1 MCVETVVIGL
11 PVEIAA
17 HIAGVLL
24 GDVQQGLIKSAKH
37 HLCLHRLAIKVFGG
51 HLHGCR
57 LAGLIGWLIRLH
69 SDIEH
74 ALSRGDTKLRHLLM
88 HVCHADGGC
97 FDEEVG
103 TVFVFNGDIND
114 RGFTIHVNQLPIF
127 EDTVLRIGTQ
137 QHIAISLLGVDHD
150 MRGLSGLVGAFVG
163 DEFQFVES
171 VKLAIKLIADHSY
184 EAEAFDGAAPA
195 IR

>member
-103 TVFVFNGDIND
+103 TVFVFNRDVDDDGLAGDVD
-114 RGFTIHVNQLPIF
+114 ELPLL
-127 EDTVLRIGTQ
+127 EVSVGRIGAQ
-137 QHIAISLLGVDHD
+137 QDIAVSLFGVDHHVG
-150 MRGLSGLVGAFVG
+150 GLARLIRSLIG
-163 DEFQFVES
+163 DEFQI
-171 VKLAIKLIADHSY
+171 VKAMQLAIEAIACDPD
-184 EAEAFDGAAPA
+184 ETKAFDFAAPTV
-195 IR
+195 R